1 MLRRVCFCLVSV
13 AALLVLPALRGTMKQ
28 HLVAQQ
34 RGHNAV
40 RRPLLR
46 PVDFGHPG
54 VRLRELDQG
63 SLGPE
68 SNQQHLPVHNPQA
81 PVSQPLLRDRIK
93 GAFQVRLLGGRL
105 VAQQESIVVGTEFGD
120 PIQGVTATQF
130 ELFRLGRE
138 DFTEVEA
145 PDEGLG
151 PVFNGRSCAE
161 CHSVPRIGG
170 SSTITE
176 VRAGIRKNDGSFE
189 EYPGGSVMQMF
200 SIPPHETQAVIP
212 PEVNVIARRK
222 SLPLFGNGLVEAVT
236 DAVFIAMEDPDDRD
250 GNGVSG
256 RAHRVHDKA
265 SDRTRIGR
273 FGWKAQQA
281 TLLAFGAE
289 AYRDEM
295 GITNDLFPNEACPG
309 GDCEKIDF
317 FNPVRGLQDARD
329 PSTGMRGIDN
339 FENFMKLLAPPPR
352 GPISQEV
359 LEGEK
364 LFQSAGC
371 AACHTPSLV
380 TGASPVMALNSKR
393 FFPYGD
399 FLLHDIGTG
408 DGIGQG
414 DAKPEEIRTPPLWG
428 VRLRA
433 PFLHDGRASTL
444 QEAIE
449 LHASEALKSREAY
462 ERLSPDEKK
471 AIVAFL
477 RSL

>member
-1 MLRRVCFCLVSV
+1 MLRRVRFSLLTM
-13 AALLVLPALRGTMKQ
+13 AALLVLSALSGAMEEHVVDQPRENETLRRPRLRPSDLRGPAFRLGRMNSGGLQ
-28 HLVAQQ
+28 VEPNQP
-34 RGHNAV
+34 RD
-40 RRPLLR
+40 PLIR
-46 PVDFGHPG
+46 D
-54 VRLRELDQG
+54 
-63 SLGPE
+63 
-68 SNQQHLPVHNPQA
+68 PQA
-81 PVSQPLLRDRIK
+81 VQQPFLRNQLRA
-93 GAFQVRLLGGRL
+93 AFQARALGGSS
-105 VAQQESIVVGTEFGD
+105 VTQQESVVVGTEFGD
-120 PIQGVTATQF
+120 PLQGITATEF
-130 ELFRLGRE
+130 ELFRLGLD

-176 VRAGIRKNDGSFE
+176 VRAGIRSEDGSFTE
-189 EYPGGSVMQMF
+189 LPGGSVFQMF
-200 SIPPHETQAVIP
+200 SIPPHETQVTIS

-222 SLPLFGNGLVEAVT
+222 SLALFGNGLVEAVP
-236 DAVFIAMEDPDDRD
+236 DATLIAMEDPEDQD
-250 GNGVSG
+250 GDGISG

-265 SDRTRIGR
+265 SNTMRVGR

-281 TLLAFGAE
+281 TLLSFGAE

-295 GITNDLFPNEACPG
+295 GITNDLFPDEACPG
-309 GDCEKIDF
+309 GDCAKIRF
-317 FNPVRGLQDARD
+317 FNPVPGMQDSRDLTTGL
-329 PSTGMRGIDN
+329 RGIDN
-339 FENFMKLLAPPPR
+339 FENFMKLLGPAPR
-352 GPISQEV
+352 GVTDGEV

-364 LFQSAGC
+364 VFQAIGC
-371 AACHTPSLV
+371 IGCHTPSLV
-380 TGASPVMALNSKR
+380 SGSSAVEALSFKH

-414 DAKPEEIRTPPLWG
+414 DARPQEIRTPPLWG

-444 QEAIE
+444 LEAIE
-449 LHASEALKSREAY
+449 MHSGEALRSRTQFGNLSEP
-462 ERLSPDEKK
+462 ERQALL
-471 AIVAFL
+471 AFL